1 MQSVFSSL
9 FLLPSAPF
17 LSNLI
22 KYHCRYVIPGSKVSS
37 RSPWLIAVSLWS
49 IFNLLSHFIGL
60 PFIGLSWWIR
70 WQSLCLQ
77 CGRPMFDPWVGK
89 IPWRRKWRP
98 TPVILP
104 GESHGWGSLVGYSP
118 WDRKELDTAERLH
131 LLPISSLFEGPLLC
145 HLLLLR

>member
-9 FLLPSAPF
+9 FFLPSAPF

-89 IPWRRKWRP
+89 IPWRRKWQP
-98 TPVILP
+98 TLVLLP
-104 GESHGWGSLVGYSP
+104 GKFHGPRGSSEPGRLQSIGSQRVGHDWVTSVS
-118 WDRKELDTAERLH
+118 L
-131 LLPISSLFEGPLLC
+131 SLFSC
-145 HLLLLR
+145 S